1 MPNHVVNFVKGP
13 VHMLQA
19 LLNSRCEVDFKQVI
33 PPNFP
38 YDFSGISHNHG
49 TVNSYYDLIKNFTD
63 NERAGFFKNLAFKQ
77 PFQESLYLDRNG
89 NVREIPLETIYEQTF
104 QNIKATGHPHW
115 YSWNIENWGAR
126 TNAFDFMINLDD
138 DDPFIVFQTAWSSPF
153 PVFAELSRKFP
164 GEMLSVAFADEDIG
178 SNFGLVG
185 FVEGGYTPLNPHI
198 FIQERIKKLG
208 SVFEFCV
215 GMQITNYPILRYH
228 DYLTVSEAYDKI
240 GEYFFSAGQDSQEEK
255 ESIYFQ
261 TVENQA
267 KMPMIP
273 QNYDIP

>member
-1 MPNHVVNFVKGP
+1 MSNHVVNFVKGP
-13 VHMLQA
+13 VYMLQA

-33 PPNFP
+33 PPNLP
-38 YDFSGISHNHG
+38 YDFSAISHNHD
-49 TVNSYYDLIKNFTD
+49 TVTSYYDQLKNFTD
-63 NERAGFFKNLAFKQ
+63 SERADFFKNLVLKH
-77 PFQESLYLDRNG
+77 PFQESLGLNRNG
-89 NVREIPLETIYEQTF
+89 NVREMQIETIYEQTF

-115 YSWNIENWGAR
+115 YDWNIENWGAR
-126 TNAFDFMINLDD
+126 TNAFDFMINLDG
-138 DDPFIVFQTAWSSPF
+138 DDPFIVFKTAWSSPF

-198 FIQERIKKLG
+198 FIQERIKKLC

-215 GMQITNYPILRYH
+215 GMQRTNYPILRFY
-228 DYLTVSEAYDKI
+228 DYFTVLKAYDKI
-240 GEYFFSAGQDSQEEK
+240 GGRFFSAWQDSQEEK
-255 ESIYFQ
+255 ESIHFQ
-261 TVENQA
+261 IVENQA

-273 QNYDIP
+273 QNFDIP